1 MTPVPSPLPACPR
14 RIGRR
19 ARGAVAVGVAAAVL
33 AACSGDD
40 DRSAPTTTSSSRA
53 STTTTAPAPT
63 TTTTVA
69 RGLDL
74 ESARFRL
81 TRLAS
86 VSAPTALAAR
96 PGDTALYVAE
106 QRGRVRAF
114 RDGRF
119 VDPPV
124 LDVSSITSSGGER
137 GLLGLT
143 FSPDGTR
150 LYVNHTNRDG
160 DTRIAEYT
168 MRPDGTAD
176 PASRREVLAVVQPQ
190 ANHNGGDVAFGPDA
204 MLYVATGDGGG
215 GGDQGSGHAPG
226 GNGQSRDTLL
236 GKILRIDPTPSGGR
250 QYTIPPD
257 NPFASGGGRPEIWHY
272 GLRNP
277 WRFSF
282 DRATGDLVIADVGQ
296 NAYEEINWVAA
307 GTRGGLNFGWNI
319 REGRHSYRDGST
331 DGLVDPVLEY
341 PHDDGRC
348 AISGGYVYRGTQI
361 PALAGAYLYAD
372 SCSGSIRGTPI
383 GPGIESREV
392 DFGIDGGQVVAF
404 GQDGSGELYVLS
416 QSQGL
421 LKIDPA

>member
-1 MTPVPSPLPACPR
+1 VTRVPTTSLAHPHRIR
-14 RIGRR
+14 RGGS
-19 ARGAVAVGVAAAVL
+19 ALVVGVALVVL
-33 AACSGDD
+33 AACSGSD
-40 DRSAPTTTSSSRA
+40 DRADRTTTSSRA
-53 STTTTAPAPT
+53 TTTTSAPAAT

-81 TRLAS
+81 TRLAP
-86 VSAPTALAAR
+86 VSGPTGLAVRA
-96 PGDTALYVAE
+96 GDTTLYVAE

-114 RDGRF
+114 RDGGF
-119 VDPPV
+119 VDAPV
-124 LDVSSITSSGGER
+124 LDISSITSSGGER
-137 GLLGLT
+137 GLLGLA
-143 FSPDGTR
+143 FSPDGAH

-160 DTRIAEYT
+160 DTRVAEYA

-176 PASRREVLAVVQPQ
+176 PDSRREVLAIDQPQ
-190 ANHNGGDVAFGPDA
+190 PNHNGGDVAFGPDG

-215 GGDQGSGHAPG
+215 GGDQGDGHASG
-226 GNGQSRDTLL
+226 GNGQSKDTLL
-236 GKILRIDPTPSGGR
+236 GKLLRIDPTPSGGR

-257 NPFASGGGRPEIWHY
+257 NPFAAGGGRPEIWHF

-307 GTRGGLNFGWNI
+307 GTPGGLNFGWNI
-319 REGRHSYRDGST
+319 REGKHPYRDGPT
-331 DGLVDPVLEY
+331 DGLTDPVLEY
-341 PHDDGRC
+341 PQDDGRC
-348 AISGGYVYRGTQI
+348 AVTGGYVYRGTQI
-361 PALAGAYLYAD
+361 PGLAGAYLYSD

-421 LKIDPA
+421 LKVDPA